1 MLDEPT
7 TGVDPATRRKM
18 WDILRKIGKERTLM
32 FSSHDMFEVDA
43 VAEQIVVMAAGTV
56 ICSGSMTFLKKACGV
71 GYTITLVKEPRLFNM
86 EGALAV
92 VRKAIPGARV
102 HVDAQSAV
110 SIRLGTFD
118 HSGFPGLFE
127 TLERSSAKLGIADIG
142 LTVATVKD
150 VYSKYADAERSMEN
164 YVLLESCQY
173 LDTEAVEAPGSKPW
187 RYFVRKPEYAKER
200 KSSRPLPPRGGDV
213 AVLCKPVS
221 KRNRTSAQ
229 CFEALFMKRLTYMRR
244 SWGIFL
250 VSYVLPLVL
259 LWLLLEVQPA
269 PSPKGMQHE
278 QELYHLYGASEIR
291 LGYNFPGYA
300 VVLQGGAA
308 AAANLS
314 RALVVLVEAEGG
326 SVRNVSDFNK
336 TRVGDDLAIYVRT
349 YPMAILLEPD
359 RVRLMVDPTD
369 PLTVPVLL
377 NLVDTAV
384 LRLLTRQPTA
394 RIVARVSQL
403 EVRKF
408 SGRESIFLF
417 WTVGCP
423 ITYALAF
430 SAFAAFPAAER
441 LNGARDIQLMTGLS
455 GGFFV
460 ASHAAFDFVH
470 YVAFAV
476 PWCLIY
482 WRGAGNSADTCAL
495 IFATFVLSSPSMIGM
510 AYLTSERALTELGAM
525 YSHFL
530 WIYFSGIVLYF
541 GARLFILLGVE
552 VMEYATLLFPP
563 WALLSCLLKISSADI
578 AAELCDRQRAAP
590 STSPTGQGRTP
601 VNPTVSARAWRA
613 IFPTWRVGAL
623 GAVNEE
629 EDEADVALWYS
640 SPCEEARTVSFTH
653 NGVLLELLFLLLNGL
668 ICLAIESYVTSGY
681 FSWREAI
688 FGRKWT
694 RTGLKA
700 APPAPADD
708 PKRTPARPGDP
719 EVEEEKQLATAL
731 CDKKDFT
738 GYALVARDLRK
749 TFGDSPGV
757 RDFNLAL
764 RPSESFGLL
773 GVHGSGK
780 TTTFNLLAA
789 LTEPTYGEAHTAA
802 ASMQE
807 DARKWQSQISYCQQ
821 NGGLL
826 EKLNAYEFFGGTRR
840 KLCLGAALLGM
851 PPLLF
856 LDEPYTG
863 VDAVS
868 RDRIDSALSRIREAT
883 HTTVMLASHNIEE
896 CQSSCDRIA
905 IMADGRLKCLGTLQ
919 QLRDRYARGYRLE
932 FMLKNEAQPSA
943 KKEFREAV
951 QQHFVGIEL
960 VESLQNGLTYQLAE
974 RLPWSVLFRK
984 VALLEKDFPLE
995 YAIVGENTLE
1005 QVFLSQV
1012 GADKGQSSTSK

>member
-1 MLDEPT
+1 MYTVDFSQDAAAYADGINPVMVTVSFLLFVVGQSIIPVFVTAVFPKGWVRTLLFVALITVAPATVSPTAVTVPGYLTTTRRSKLFAGILPQSGLISVMIIMFLAQDYEGGAGWSVVTRRVMGNNVTILEIWLLMFTSDVGIVFLTWYLPQILPWCTDTPRNPLFLLTLKYWKRDEARVNINAAPLYKDPTRFEELPPDVRPIVQARNLTKFIGTVPVLNGLDLNVYERKVTVLLGHNGAGKSTLMRILTGTLGGPTSGVAIVCGHDVYNDREMVHSQVALCEQSDLFFDDMSCGENALYFASLKDGHGTDVQKATASMLKKLGLEDEKDKMPSEVSCATLRMLSLAIAIASQPKLLMLDEPT

-150 VYSKYADAERSMEN
+150 VYSKRTQGEYSD
-164 YVLLESCQY
+164 LLHPSPEISTQQESARR
-173 LDTEAVEAPGSKPW
+173 TRV
-187 RYFVRKPEYAKER
+187 F
-200 KSSRPLPPRGGDV
+200 GGDV

-250 VSYVLPLVL
+250 VSYVLPL
-259 LWLLLEVQPA
+259 VQPA

-613 IFPTWRVGAL
+613 IFPTWRVG
-623 GAVNEE
+623 GQ
-629 EDEADVALWYS
+629 LW
-640 SPCEEARTVSFTH
+640 P
-653 NGVLLELLFLLLNGL
+653 
-668 ICLAIESYVTSGY
+668 
-681 FSWREAI
+681 
-688 FGRKWT
+688 
-694 RTGLKA
+694 
-700 APPAPADD
+700 
-708 PKRTPARPGDP
+708 
-719 EVEEEKQLATAL
+719 
-731 CDKKDFT
+731 
-738 GYALVARDLRK
+738 
-749 TFGDSPGV
+749 
-757 RDFNLAL
+757 
-764 RPSESFGLL
+764 
-773 GVHGSGK
+773 
-780 TTTFNLLAA
+780 
-789 LTEPTYGEAHTAA
+789 
-802 ASMQE
+802 
-807 DARKWQSQISYCQQ
+807 
-821 NGGLL
+821 
-826 EKLNAYEFFGGTRR
+826 
-840 KLCLGAALLGM
+840 
-851 PPLLF
+851 
-856 LDEPYTG
+856 
-863 VDAVS
+863 
-868 RDRIDSALSRIREAT
+868 
-883 HTTVMLASHNIEE
+883 
-896 CQSSCDRIA
+896 
-905 IMADGRLKCLGTLQ
+905 
-919 QLRDRYARGYRLE
+919 
-932 FMLKNEAQPSA
+932 
-943 KKEFREAV
+943 
-951 QQHFVGIEL
+951 FV
-960 VESLQNGLTYQLAE
+960 
-974 RLPWSVLFRK
+974 
-984 VALLEKDFPLE
+984 
-995 YAIVGENTLE
+995 
-1005 QVFLSQV
+1005 
-1012 GADKGQSSTSK
+1012 